1 MNVET
6 IRNSQYLASHAKHL
20 CDESIEKLLT
30 WWSSQVDELPDD
42 NWIAFALDSYGIYN
56 YWEDIIICF
65 LTDENPK
72 SEDYNDIKNEAR
84 AVLKENN
91 YNIDD
96 YTNLEEIAKGLLKE
110 YPFKY
115 FVLSDGGIAVL
126 HSSYE
131 E

>member
-56 YWEDIIICF
+56 FWEDIIIYI
-65 LTDENPK
+65 LAGEDPK
-72 SEDYNDIKNEAR
+72 SDEHNDIKNEAR

-91 YNIDD
+91 FNIDD
-96 YTNLEEIAKGLLKE
+96 CSNLEEIAKNLLNDCKW
-110 YPFKY
+110 PY
-115 FVLSDGGIAVL
+115 FILSDGGIAVL
-126 HSSYE
+126 HSPCE
-131 E
+131 